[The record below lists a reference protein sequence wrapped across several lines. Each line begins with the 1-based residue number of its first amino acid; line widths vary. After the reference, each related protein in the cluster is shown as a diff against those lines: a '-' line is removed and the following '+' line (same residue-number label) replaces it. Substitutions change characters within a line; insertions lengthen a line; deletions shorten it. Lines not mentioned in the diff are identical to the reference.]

1 MSKKAI
7 KTENAPKAIGPYS
20 QAVRSGRHLYCS
32 GQIGIDPA
40 TSDLVP
46 GGIEAETRQVLLN
59 LAAVL
64 AEAGVTTDA
73 VVKTTIYLIDIG
85 DFGRV
90 NEIYGAFFSEPFP
103 ARATVAVKELPRG
116 ARVEIDAVAMV

>member
-1 MSKKAI
+1 MKKAI
-7 KTENAPKAIGPYS
+7 KTDDAPKAIGPYS
-20 QAVRSGRHLYCS
+20 QAVRSGHHLFCS
-32 GQIGIDPA
+32 GQIGIDPI
-40 TSDLVP
+40 TGNLVP

-73 VVKTTIYLIDIG
+73 VVKTTIYLIEMA
-85 DFGRV
+85 DFAQI
-90 NEIYGAFFSEPFP
+90 NEIYAAFFNEPFP

-116 ARVEIDAVAMV
+116 ARVEIDAVAVL